1 MTDTGSAATGLP
13 QVADAIALLRAAG
26 SRFAFLHGSRAT
38 GTARD
43 DSDTDVAAWFGTGA
57 PSSFEVLLPAGV
69 DLTVLDTAP
78 LELAGRIA
86 AAGVLLFSD
95 DEPARVRWQATTRT
109 IWFDERPRF
118 ERAHREFLA
127 AAVARGR

>member
-1 MTDTGSAATGLP
+1 MANTGRSASGSP
-13 QVADAIALLRAAG
+13 GVADAVEVLRAAG
-26 SRFAFLHGSRAT
+26 ARFAFLHGSRAT
-38 GTARD
+38 GTAGD
-43 DSDTDVAAWFGTGA
+43 DSDTDVAAWFGAAA
-57 PSSFEVLLPAGV
+57 PSSFDVLLPAGV

-86 AAGVLLFSD
+86 ATGVLLFSD